1 MGEIYRQ
8 GKRTAKTQAVCVELS
23 PLRSILEF
31 LLPTQSPVRVSRG
44 A

>member
-8 GKRTAKTQAVCVELS
+8 GKRTSKTQAVWLELS
-23 PLRSILEF
+23 PLRSIPEF
-31 LLPTQSPVRVSRG
+31 ALPTQSPARVSRG